1 MKTLYDIERH
11 ALVESTAS
19 TAPIRIFIEPT
30 DAEKEEL
37 LESLRIDR
45 HALESALDPEEISRA
60 EITADHVYIIW
71 KRPNN
76 VSFEQQLRF
85 EVSSVGLFVQPHCL
99 TVILGEGVFPLGSK
113 ELGVV
118 TSITDIVLK
127 FFLHTIHHFLAHVRI
142 IKQINTDL
150 QNKLN
155 VSMENEYFL
164 QMFTLS
170 ENLVYYLN
178 ALEANAAV
186 LAKLRAHAEKIGLTK
201 DNLDMLD
208 DIGIEHQQCCRQ
220 TQIYTTVL
228 SGLLDA
234 RGNIINNN
242 MNVLLRNLTLIN
254 VVFLPLNLIAGIGGM
269 SEFSVITAGID
280 WKLSYGIFTVGML
293 LFGWLTWLYLV
304 KKINHMQTKQLRWRV
319 RKGG

>member
-1 MKTLYDIERH
+1 MKTLYDIQQQ
-11 ALVESTAS
+11 ALVESTSPA
-19 TAPIRIFIEPT
+19 AAIRIFIEPT
-30 DAEKEEL
+30 DAEKQEL
-37 LESLRIDR
+37 LESLHIDR
-45 HALESALDPEEISRA
+45 HTLESALDPEEISRM
-60 EITADHVYIIW
+60 ELTGDLISIIW

-85 EVSSVGLFVQPHCL
+85 EVSSVGLFLRPDAL
-99 TVILGEGVFPLGSK
+99 TIVLGEGIFPVGSK
-113 ELGVV
+113 ELGRV
-118 TSITDIVLK
+118 TSLIDVVLK
-127 FFLHTIHHFLAHVRI
+127 FFLHTIHHFLGHVRV
-142 IKQINTDL
+142 IKQINNDL

-170 ENLVYYLN
+170 ENLIYYLN
-178 ALEANAAV
+178 ALEANSGV
-186 LAKLRAHAEKIGLTK
+186 LAKFRASGEKTGLTK
-201 DNLDMLD
+201 ENFDLLD
-208 DIGIEHQQCCRQ
+208 DINIEHQQCCRQ

-269 SEFSVITAGID
+269 SEFSMITVGVD
-280 WKLSYGIFTVGML
+280 WRVSYGLFTVGTL

-304 KKINHMQTKQLRWRV
+304 KKINRIQTKKVKWRV
-319 RKGG
+319 RRGG